1 VSASAPTLVRT
12 FRVGPYTATLT
23 AGPNDDGFVTAV
35 CEWLPHM
42 PKTLTAT
49 EEEQYQRGLAA
60 FATELG
66 RLALSAS

>member
-1 VSASAPTLVRT
+1 MSACAPTLVRT

-23 AGPNDDGFVTAV
+23 AGPNNDGLVTAV

-49 EEEQYQRGLAA
+49 EKEEYQRGLTA

-66 RLALSAS
+66 QLARPAT